1 MEIKLSIQRSFAS
14 GSRLMVIFQIHL
26 MFYLL
31 ECKVKLLDG
40 LLKKQMQVE
49 ILDELN

>member
-1 MEIKLSIQRSFAS
+1 MEINLSIQRSVDS

-31 ECKVKLLDG
+31 ECMI
-40 LLKKQMQVE
+40 QH
-49 ILDELN
+49 

>member
-14 GSRLMVIFQIHL
+14 GSRLMVIIDIHL

-31 ECKVKLLDG
+31 ECAASIFTSKT
-40 LLKKQMQVE
+40 
-49 ILDELN
+49 ISY